1 MYIFM
6 LLLKASEIDDY
17 NMFITAVIFCI
28 DDLYV
33 LTSKKVPTFDDSK
46 KGEKSFCVLPFFKI
60 QK

>member
-1 MYIFM
+1 M